1 MIPLRQQLHHNLKTF
16 YILVVKLVFPFPCY
30 LGFLSCKHTTNT
42 SNTQEKPQKMM
53 VFYHINPC
61 KRVVLALFSEHLSAS
76 ENHNTLIYSIF
87 KFHAD
92 SDRCFSTFIFLLCA
106 NIRGEYCVYTLLRM
120 SLYMLYIKN
129 FRQPYR
135 ILQQR
140 PNNEQLRAKIINS
153 TF

>member
-1 MIPLRQQLHHNLKTF
+1 MVLL
-16 YILVVKLVFPFPCY
+16 FPCY
-30 LGFLSCKHTTNT
+30 LGLFVVITYNKYFKYAR
-42 SNTQEKPQKMM
+42 KPQKMM
-53 VFYHINPC
+53 ASYHKNPC

-87 KFHAD
+87 KSHAD

>member
-1 MIPLRQQLHHNLKTF
+1 MLTYNKYFKYAR
-16 YILVVKLVFPFPCY
+16 
-30 LGFLSCKHTTNT
+30 
-42 SNTQEKPQKMM
+42 KPQKMM
-53 VFYHINPC
+53 ASYHKNPC

-87 KFHAD
+87 KSHAD

-140 PNNEQLRAKIINS
+140 PNNEQLLRAKIIYAIFLQS
-153 TF
+153 PFCPIAAVEVAIAHGFGYVIELDLR